1 MKFQLSVVSLLP
13 LLAAAAPTNST
24 LAARQDKT
32 PFTLSADRQGNA
44 IHGLDINASGFSF
57 WVGGSPATFCPADKQ
72 CPEGKKTVFAPSG
85 NALVSVFPT
94 SILPRGR
101 KKTTN
106 LEKQDVAVERGQNL
120 YVDQNGALRYTQAG
134 QPDLPKDVMGG
145 PFIYNAGNFGFT
157 GSGATGWM
165 ACPLAKQVNGQ
176 NIYQVFVNMP
186 SAKPPTGD
194 HGDCIPFS
202 GKATEW
208 KGKDGEKGAYQYI

>member
-1 MKFQLSVVSLLP
+1 MKFQLSAVSLLP

-44 IHGLDINASGFSF
+44 IHGLDINASGFGF
-57 WVGGSPATFCPADKQ
+57 WVGGSPATFCPPDKK
-72 CPEGKKTVFAPSG
+72 CPEGKQTVFAPSG
-85 NALVSVFPT
+85 NAL
-94 SILPRGR
+94 
-101 KKTTN
+101 
-106 LEKQDVAVERGQNL
+106 DVLVDRGQNI
-120 YVDQNGALRYTQAG
+120 YIDQNGALRYTQAG

-145 PFIYNAGNFGFT
+145 PFIYAPGSPSGHFGFT

-176 NIYQVFVNMP
+176 NVYQVFVNMP
-186 SAKPPTGD
+186 SAKPPTGN
-194 HGDCIPFS
+194 HADCIPFD